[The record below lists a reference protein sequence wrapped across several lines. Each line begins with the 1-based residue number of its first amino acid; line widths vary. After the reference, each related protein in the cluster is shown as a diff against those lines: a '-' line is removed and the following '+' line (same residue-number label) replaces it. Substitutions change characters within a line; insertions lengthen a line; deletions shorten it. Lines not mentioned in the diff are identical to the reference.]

1 MGIKVKT
8 NNYQKMNHI
17 ATKKLEYVKGLD
29 GNKEELSQLEGL
41 IFDRFKKEAYDDS
54 VTVRYFKNL
63 VYKDFIQEMES
74 IVAKTDEIRQNIKN
88 QENTFDT
95 NS

>member
-8 NNYQKMNHI
+8 NNYQKMSHI

-41 IFDRFKKEAYDDS
+41 IFNRFKEEAFDDS
-54 VTVRYFKNL
+54 VKFRHFKKL
-63 VYKDFIQEMES
+63 VYTDFIQEMQS
-74 IVAKTDEIRQNIKN
+74 IAAKTDEIRQNIKN